1 MCTINLVLCSTGGHI
16 QGSMYARQSKFSA
29 NRAPALLLLLLLLLL
44 VLWEA
49 LLQTDGC
56 FSLELVKGNNFDS
69 YFLFSHDYSIR
80 TLNLEL
86 IKFTL
91 ESNLA

>member
-1 MCTINLVLCSTGGHI
+1 MCTMSLVLCGTGGHI
-16 QGSMYARQSKFSA
+16 QGSVCARQSKFSA
-29 NRAPALLLLLLLLLL
+29 NRAPALLLLLLLLL

-56 FSLELVKGNNFDS
+56 FSLELVKGNNSDS
-69 YFLFSHDYSIR
+69 HFLFSHDYSIR

>member
-1 MCTINLVLCSTGGHI
+1 MCTMSLVLCGTGGHI
-16 QGSMYARQSKFSA
+16 QGSVCARQSKFSA
-29 NRAPALLLLLLLLLL
+29 NRAPALLLLLLLL

-56 FSLELVKGNNFDS
+56 FSLELVKGNNSDS
-69 YFLFSHDYSIR
+69 HFLFSHDYSIR

>member
-1 MCTINLVLCSTGGHI
+1 MCTISLVLCDTGGHI
-16 QGSMYARQSKFSA
+16 QGSVCARQNKFSA
-29 NRAPALLLLLLLLLL
+29 NRAPALVLLLLLLL

-56 FSLELVKGNNFDS
+56 SSRKLVKGNSFDS
-69 YFLFSHDYSIR
+69 YFSFNHDYSIR